1 MHYLRTAGMI
11 QMEANNFLFQ
21 VIETHPQH
29 MPLVL
34 GVNIPIQKLDEL
46 FYQQINL
53 FLVKTEICVLLLII
67 YFHPF
72 FPILS

>member
-1 MHYLRTAGMI
+1 MI
-11 QMEANNFLFQ
+11 QMEANKFMFQ

-46 FYQQINL
+46 LYQQINL
-53 FLVKTEICVLLLII
+53 FFVKTETCLLLLII

-72 FPILS
+72 FLFFLKVSTFKA